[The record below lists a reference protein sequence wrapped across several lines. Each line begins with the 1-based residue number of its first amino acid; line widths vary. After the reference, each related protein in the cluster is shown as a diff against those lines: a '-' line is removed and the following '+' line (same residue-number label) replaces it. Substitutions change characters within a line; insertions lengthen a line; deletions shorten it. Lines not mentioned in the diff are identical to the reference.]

1 MTSTVTQLPEL
12 LDHVAARLPEGTS
25 HLIGIDGIDGVGK
38 TTTARIL
45 SAALKAR
52 HLEIDKHL
60 IKNMDGYTQHVRCEE
75 LATAVRSA
83 AGPTVIDGVCLL
95 AVAERCG
102 FRLDTLI
109 YVKRISESG
118 RWDDEEYCLAQR
130 PVEEQAIV
138 QLHEQRR
145 QAHARGRGLNPPGP
159 VKPLFIEIAEYNR
172 DYRPVERAD
181 LHFELDERLLQKW
194 RQVKSQGD

>member
-1 MTSTVTQLPEL
+1 
-12 LDHVAARLPEGTS
+12 
-25 HLIGIDGIDGVGK
+25 
-38 TTTARIL
+38 
-45 SAALKAR
+45 
-52 HLEIDKHL
+52 
-60 IKNMDGYTQHVRCEE
+60 MDGYTQHVRCEE

-130 PVEEQAIV
+130 PVEEFVQV
-138 QLHEQRR
+138 QLHEQLR
-145 QAHARGRGLNPPGP
+145 QAHARGRGLNSPGP
-159 VKPLFIEIAEYNR
+159 VEPLFVEIAEYNR
-172 DYRPVERAD
+172 DYRPVEKAD
-181 LHFELDERLLQKW
+181 LHFELDKRRVREL
-194 RQVKSQGD
+194 RQLTTQGD